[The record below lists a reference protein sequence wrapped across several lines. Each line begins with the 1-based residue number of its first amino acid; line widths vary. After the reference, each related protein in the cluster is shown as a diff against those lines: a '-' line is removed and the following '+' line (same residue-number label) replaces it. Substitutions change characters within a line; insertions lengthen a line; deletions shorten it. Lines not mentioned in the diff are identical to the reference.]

1 MLFSC
6 IALHCIVVQL
16 IKRTHSRSARLECI
30 LLLLRRA
37 WIWCTRCPGAKN
49 VKPSSSK
56 CQFAEIKLTRFWKAQ
71 IKLHPS
77 HLSMSWRCSAPSF
90 LFGREFMI
98 ILSKH
103 ASKSK
108 FLGQMRIKNNWFG
121 KVSESYTVIHCS
133 AWTWRSIGVTRITWV
148 EGPGH
153 RVWGRLEV
161 IRYDTIW
168 SWFNWSRKISGKSP
182 PTAWFEHCYGSHG
195 HSTALTWHK
204 VYNGHDTMNN
214 PYYSNDYYTSLL
226 HLANLL
232 AFLLHLSRLSQD
244 TLPLLSCQ
252 RWEDLLLKQIVW
264 KGSECPH
271 SMPKIVSTC
280 FK

>member
-1 MLFSC
+1 
-6 IALHCIVVQL
+6 
-16 IKRTHSRSARLECI
+16 
-30 LLLLRRA
+30 
-37 WIWCTRCPGAKN
+37 
-49 VKPSSSK
+49 
-56 CQFAEIKLTRFWKAQ
+56 
-71 IKLHPS
+71 
-77 HLSMSWRCSAPSF
+77 
-90 LFGREFMI
+90 
-98 ILSKH
+98 
-103 ASKSK
+103 
-108 FLGQMRIKNNWFG
+108 MRIKNNWFG

-148 EGPGH
+148 KGPGH

-195 HSTALTWHK
+195 HSTALTWHN
-204 VYNGHDTMNN
+204 VYNGHDTMKN
-214 PYYSNDYYTSLL
+214 PYCSNDYYTSLL
-226 HLANLL
+226 HLADPF
-232 AFLLHLSRLSQD
+232 ASLLHLSHLSQD

>member
-133 AWTWRSIGVTRITWV
+133 ALHMTLNRYHTHHLSRGAR
-148 EGPGH
+148 PS
-153 RVWGRLEV
+153 RLGEAWS
-161 IRYDTIW
+161 DTIW
-168 SWFNWSRKISGKSP
+168 YDMIVIQLVPKNLRKVAPNSLIWTLLWQPWAFNSFDMTQCLQR
-182 PTAWFEHCYGSHG
+182 AWHNE
-195 HSTALTWHK
+195 K
-204 VYNGHDTMNN
+204 
-214 PYYSNDYYTSLL
+214 SLL
-226 HLANLL
+226 
-232 AFLLHLSRLSQD
+232 F
-244 TLPLLSCQ
+244 
-252 RWEDLLLKQIVW
+252 
-264 KGSECPH
+264 
-271 SMPKIVSTC
+271 
-280 FK
+280 